1 MVNIEHFVFN
11 PFQETTY
18 LIWDTDTREAAI
30 VDPGMSTPQEE
41 KRLDTAIMDKNLS
54 IKAILL
60 THAHD
65 DHTFGVEYAKSQ
77 YHAPVLLHKADD
89 FLGKQRA
96 EQAKRFHLP
105 IELGPLV
112 ADRFIDEGE
121 VLSLGDNKIFAL
133 HAPGHSPGSLLFYI
147 PAAKSLISGDVLFQ
161 GSIGRTDLP
170 GGSYRQ
176 LIASIN
182 GKITTLPP
190 STIVYPGH
198 GPSTTVG
205 EEMRYNPYF

>member
-112 ADRFIDEGE
+112 ADRFIGRQQNLCPACAGTFSWQSSVLYTGCE
-121 VLSLGDNKIFAL
+121 VA
-133 HAPGHSPGSLLFYI
+133 H
-147 PAAKSLISGDVLFQ
+147 
-161 GSIGRTDLP
+161 IGRRTFP
-170 GGSYRQ
+170 RQ
-176 LIASIN
+176 HW
-182 GKITTLPP
+182 P
-190 STIVYPGH
+190 H
-198 GPSTTVG
+198 
-205 EEMRYNPYF
+205 